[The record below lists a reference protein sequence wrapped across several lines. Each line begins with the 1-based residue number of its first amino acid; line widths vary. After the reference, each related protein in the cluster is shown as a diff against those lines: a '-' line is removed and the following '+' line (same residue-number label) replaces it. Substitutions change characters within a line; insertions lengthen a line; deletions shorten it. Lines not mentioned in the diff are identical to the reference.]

1 MQLGECIATKDKSC
15 QKVDNLDILDR
26 KCIIE
31 HEPILRIAQQ
41 AFGNKFMD
49 VILVI
54 CVILHHSPHQKCVN
68 NTKGVNICAM
78 KVID

>member
-1 MQLGECIATKDKSC
+1 MNR
-15 QKVDNLDILDR
+15 KVDNLDISDS

-54 CVILHHSPHQKCVN
+54 CVILHH
-68 NTKGVNICAM
+68 
-78 KVID
+78 

>member
-1 MQLGECIATKDKSC
+1 MAN
-15 QKVDNLDILDR
+15 NLDILDS

-31 HEPILRIAQQ
+31 HEPILRITQL

-54 CVILHHSPHQKCVN
+54 CVILHRH
-68 NTKGVNICAM
+68 
-78 KVID
+78 